1 MSDRG
6 AEPSAEGE
14 PAALDPDVGG
24 RASAERS
31 SQQHPGYPFVDFRAM
46 CFNAYKGLHNGQ
58 TPAQRGEGK
67 QFEAKCLS
75 QWKEVGGR
83 RRPEGE
89 VDSTSSSQIS
99 PKAACV
105 RGEQESRERRAGV
118 LRRLRLVIFR
128 CACAGSRRHG
138 AFHFS
143 ETNVDVE
150 RIQATRDDFEPPT
163 AWVHYCCAN
172 PDGPRHLQS
181 PCCSG
186 PEESLLKVRAA
197 VIAWK
202 SACNWEQACASR
214 WTHIPTL
221 IRRYIISGGEQQ
233 HGDNNRQSSNG
244 LESGRFVGGD
254 ARAANWHC
262 GKRF

>member
-1 MSDRG
+1 MEIIRLSSVPGCALLPTSWKAILDSRG
-6 AEPSAEGE
+6 RIKWCF
-14 PAALDPDVGG
+14 D
-24 RASAERS
+24 ERS
-31 SQQHPGYPFVDFRAM
+31 SQQHPGYPFADFRAM
-46 CFNAYKGLHNGQ
+46 CFSAYKGLHNGQ
-58 TPAQRGEGK
+58 TPAQRGEGR

-143 ETNVDVE
+143 DTN
-150 RIQATRDDFEPPT
+150 
-163 AWVHYCCAN
+163 
-172 PDGPRHLQS
+172 LS
-181 PCCSG
+181 
-186 PEESLLKVRAA
+186 
-197 VIAWK
+197 
-202 SACNWEQACASR
+202 
-214 WTHIPTL
+214 
-221 IRRYIISGGEQQ
+221 
-233 HGDNNRQSSNG
+233 
-244 LESGRFVGGD
+244 
-254 ARAANWHC
+254 
-262 GKRF
+262 